1 MRYLSTRGGV
11 QGLSFEDTLIAG
23 LAEDGG
29 LLVPDSLP
37 QVRDQLPQ
45 WRNLS
50 YQELSLE
57 IVRSFTGGAIP
68 EADLRGQIEQAYRS
82 FTHPEVT
89 PVRTLGRVHLLE
101 LFHGPT
107 FAFKDVALQLLGHL
121 FEHVLKKRRQPL
133 RILGATSGD
142 TGSAAIHGMRGHK
155 DISVFM
161 LHPKGRVSPVQ
172 ERQMTTV
179 LDANVHNIAVE
190 GLFDDAQHIVKE
202 LFGDLA
208 FKTRHH
214 LGAVNSINWARI
226 LVQIVYYFY
235 AWGRV
240 SSNSGEAVNFVV
252 PSGNFGNVL
261 AGHYARQMGLPIH
274 RLVVAT
280 NENDILHRFFSKG
293 EYHTAGV
300 RQTLSPSM
308 DIQISSNF
316 ERYLFDL
323 SGRSPEQLRRWM
335 QDFQETGCLTIEGE
349 RLQTAQAT
357 FGSARVDEAG
367 TLRAIRET
375 YKEYGYLLDPHTAVG
390 VEAAKQVDLEGP
402 VVCLACAHP
411 AKFSSAVHQAAGT
424 TPEMPPPLAELENLE
439 TRCAVLPAQA
449 GAVRE
454 YLTQVLNG

>member
-133 RILGATSGD
+133 RILGVTSGD

-375 YKEYGYLLDPHTAVG
+375 YEEYGYLLDPHTAVG

-454 YLTQVLNG
+454 YLTQVLKG

>member
-89 PVRTLGRVHLLE
+89 PVRTLGRLHLLE

-240 SSNSGEAVNFVV
+240 SRNSGEAVNFVV

-375 YKEYGYLLDPHTAVG
+375 YEEYGYLLDPHTAVG
-390 VEAAKQVDLEGP
+390 VEAAKQV
-402 VVCLACAHP
+402 
-411 AKFSSAVHQAAGT
+411 
-424 TPEMPPPLAELENLE
+424 EL
-439 TRCAVLPAQA
+439 
-449 GAVRE
+449 
-454 YLTQVLNG
+454 

>member
-375 YKEYGYLLDPHTAVG
+375 YEEYGYLLDPHTAVG

-424 TPEMPPPLAELENLE
+424 TPEMPPPLAELEKLE

-454 YLTQVLNG
+454 YLTQVLKG

>member
-89 PVRTLGRVHLLE
+89 PVRTLGRLHLLE

-375 YKEYGYLLDPHTAVG
+375 YEEYGYLLDPHTAVG

>member
-1 MRYLSTRGGV
+1 MHYLSTRGGM

-37 QVRDQLPQ
+37 QVQERLPQ
-45 WRNLS
+45 WRGLS
-50 YQELSLE
+50 YQELSLALIRE
-57 IVRSFTGGAIP
+57 FTGDSFSEG
-68 EADLRGQIEQAYRS
+68 DLRPQIEQAYRR

-89 PVRTLGRVHLLE
+89 PIRTLGGLHLLE

-121 FEHVLKKRRQPL
+121 FEHALKKRRQPL

-142 TGSAAIHGMRGHK
+142 TGSAAIHGMRGHEG
-155 DISVFM
+155 ISVFM

-179 LDANVHNIAVE
+179 LDANIHNIAVE
-190 GLFDDAQHIVKE
+190 GSFDDAQHIVKE
-202 LFGDLA
+202 LFGDLE
-208 FKTRHH
+208 FKARHQ

-226 LVQIVYYFY
+226 LAQIVYYFY
-235 AWGRV
+235 AWARV
-240 SSNSGEAVNFVV
+240 SRDTGEAVNFVV

-261 AGHYARQMGLPIH
+261 AGYYAQQMGLPIR

-293 EYHTAGV
+293 EYHAAGV

-323 SGRSPEQLRRWM
+323 GGRSPEQLRRWM
-335 QDFQETGCLTIEGE
+335 QDFQETGRLTIDGE
-349 RLQTAQAT
+349 RLQAAQAT
-357 FGSARVDEAG
+357 FASARVDEAG
-367 TLRAIRET
+367 TLRAIRDT
-375 YKEYGYLLDPHTAVG
+375 YEDHGYLLDPHTAVG
-390 VEAAKQVDLEGP
+390 VGAAQQVELEGP

-411 AKFSSAVHQAAGT
+411 AKFGSAVQKAAGT
-424 TPEMPPPLAELENLE
+424 TPEMPPPLAELEHLE

-449 GAVRE
+449 DAVRE
-454 YLTQVLNG
+454 HITQALNG

>member
-89 PVRTLGRVHLLE
+89 PVRTLGRLHLLE

-155 DISVFM
+155 GISVFM

-202 LFGDLA
+202 LFGDLE

-323 SGRSPEQLRRWM
+323 SGRSPKQLRRWM

>member
-89 PVRTLGRVHLLE
+89 PVRTLGRLHLLE

-202 LFGDLA
+202 LFGDLE

-375 YKEYGYLLDPHTAVG
+375 YEEYGYLLDPHTAVG

-424 TPEMPPPLAELENLE
+424 TPEMPPPLAELEKLE

-454 YLTQVLNG
+454 YLTQVLKG

>member
-202 LFGDLA
+202 LFGDLE

-323 SGRSPEQLRRWM
+323 SGRSPKQLRRWM

>member
-89 PVRTLGRVHLLE
+89 PVRTLGRLHLLE

-155 DISVFM
+155 GISVFM

-202 LFGDLA
+202 LFGDLE

-454 YLTQVLNG
+454 YLTQVLKG

>member
-89 PVRTLGRVHLLE
+89 PVRTLGRLHLLE

-375 YKEYGYLLDPHTAVG
+375 YEEYGYLLDPHTAVG

-424 TPEMPPPLAELENLE
+424 TPEMPPPLAELEKLE

>member
-89 PVRTLGRVHLLE
+89 PVRTLGRLHLLE

-375 YKEYGYLLDPHTAVG
+375 YEEYGYLLDPHTAVG

-424 TPEMPPPLAELENLE
+424 TPEMPPPLAELEKLE

-454 YLTQVLNG
+454 YLTQVLKG

>member
-202 LFGDLA
+202 LFGDLE

-375 YKEYGYLLDPHTAVG
+375 YEEYGYLLDPHTAVG

>member
-89 PVRTLGRVHLLE
+89 PVRTLGRLHLLE

-202 LFGDLA
+202 LFGDLE

-240 SSNSGEAVNFVV
+240 SRNSGEAVNFVV

-323 SGRSPEQLRRWM
+323 SGRSPKQLRRWM

-424 TPEMPPPLAELENLE
+424 TPEMPPPLAELEKLE

-454 YLTQVLNG
+454 YLTQVLKG

>member
-89 PVRTLGRVHLLE
+89 PVRTLGRLHLLE

-240 SSNSGEAVNFVV
+240 SRNSGEAVNFVV

-323 SGRSPEQLRRWM
+323 SGRSPKQLRRWM

-375 YKEYGYLLDPHTAVG
+375 YEEYGYLLDPHTAVG

-424 TPEMPPPLAELENLE
+424 TPEMPPPLAELEKLE

-454 YLTQVLNG
+454 YLTQVLKG

>member
-240 SSNSGEAVNFVV
+240 SRNSGEAVNFVV

-375 YKEYGYLLDPHTAVG
+375 YEEYGYLLDPHTAVG

-424 TPEMPPPLAELENLE
+424 TPEMPPPLAELEKLE

-454 YLTQVLNG
+454 YLTQVLKG

>member
-202 LFGDLA
+202 LFGDLE